1 MFGKK
6 FIYTAGNTL
15 LAALVLSLSP
25 AAFAKDAKIAIVRGD
40 VLFKKSTAG
49 KKAAKKLQAEFAA
62 RKKQIRAKQK
72 KLASLSKGLRG
83 ATGDKALKKRSEFI
97 KLQQS
102 LKLDQIS
109 YIRDMRIRQTQELKK
124 IQKKAEKIIRAI
136 AKKEKYDM
144 VLTQGIVYNNKAV
157 DITNKVVSAL
167 DKAK

>member
-1 MFGKK
+1 MFSKK
-6 FIYTAGNTL
+6 ILINAANSL

-25 AAFAKDAKIAIVRGD
+25 AVFAKEAKIAIVRGD

-62 RKKQIRAKQK
+62 RKKQIQAKQK
-72 KLASLSKGLRG
+72 KLISLSKGLRG
-83 ATGDKALKKRSEFI
+83 VTGDKAMKKRSEFI

-102 LKLDQIS
+102 LKLDQLS
-109 YIRDMRIRQTQELKK
+109 YVRDMRIRQAQELKK
-124 IQKKAEKIIRAI
+124 IQKKAEKIIRDI

-157 DITNKVVSAL
+157 DITSKVVSAL